1 MESLFFFIFSGLAI
15 LSAGFVVL
23 SKNAIHSVVA
33 LIFCFF
39 NASALFLMLGAEF
52 LAIILI
58 LIYVGAVMVLFM
70 FVLMMMEVNF
80 EKLREGF
87 MQYLPLGLMISLILL
102 MEFAAAA
109 ASNIFVAVT
118 HKTDPKTGEFIL
130 DEVTKNIIPKAEP
143 LTAQVNNAAE
153 IGKVLY
159 TQYMF
164 AFEVAALILLVALI
178 GAVVLT
184 LRTRKDVKYQSIPKQ
199 VRASKADRL
208 RKASL

>member
-1 MESLFFFIFSGLAI
+1 MESLFFLIFSSLAI
-15 LSAGFVVL
+15 ISAGLVVL

-70 FVLMMMEVNF
+70 FVIMMMEVNF

-87 MQYLPLGLMISLILL
+87 MQYLPLGLLISVVLLI
-102 MEFAAAA
+102 EFSAA
-109 ASNIFVAVT
+109 ASSGVFQDISQQ
-118 HKTDPKTGEFIL
+118 G
-130 DEVTKNIIPKAEP
+130 KA
-143 LTAQVNNAAE
+143 LTAEVNNTVE

-178 GAVVLT
+178 GAIVLT
-184 LRTRKDVKYQSIPKQ
+184 LRTRKDVKYQNISKQ
-199 VRASKADRL
+199 VKASKADRL